1 MKINNIRTMSVLLI
15 IFSQIN
21 SGCSVIGYRMGAK
34 IDRSRPNYTI
44 VKPENYKKIQHHRKI
59 TIYLK
64 DNTSKVGKFE
74 ETTEKYLIIRTVGM
88 RPREN
93 IRKINLEEI
102 LSVEIKAT
110 NHKAI
115 GLIIGLLLD
124 IFGPVIFL
132 IIFVPVD

>member
-1 MKINNIRTMSVLLI
+1 
-15 IFSQIN
+15 
-21 SGCSVIGYRMGAK
+21 MGAK

-64 DNTSKVGKFE
+64 DNSSKVGKFE
-74 ETTEKYLIIRTVGM
+74 EITEKYLIIGTVGM
-88 RPREN
+88 RPRGN

-115 GLIIGLLLD
+115 GLTIGLLLD
-124 IFGPVIFL
+124 MFGPVIFL